1 VPALLTARLTA
12 GRHASSLQ
20 PDPAEPALSPRLRL
34 ALLLAPVVCVTGGL
48 FLAALGTVVARSL
61 ATPQPFGAYRAILAD
76 PGFLRSLALT
86 LWIAAASTLIAC
98 AIALPAALL
107 LRRRFPGRGTIGFLF
122 QLNLT
127 IPHVVGAMGILWLL
141 GQSGLIARAAF
152 HAGVIARPADFPA
165 LVQDPFAFGIIL
177 HYVWKEVPFI
187 GLILLSQL
195 QTLGDDLA
203 GAARSLGATRWQ
215 AFRHVTLP
223 LILPGLLSAAVIV
236 FAFAFATFEVPL
248 LLGASHPQTL
258 PVIAW
263 QAWTDTDLAAR
274 PQAMAMAAVM
284 TAITALLALALLRLQ
299 RR

>member
-1 VPALLTARLTA
+1 M
-12 GRHASSLQ
+12 
-20 PDPAEPALSPRLRL
+20 SPRLRL
-34 ALLLAPVVCVTGGL
+34 ALLLAPVLIVTGGL
-48 FLAALGTVVARSL
+48 CLAALGTVVARSL
-61 ATPQPFGAYRAILAD
+61 ATPEPFGAYRAILTD

-86 LWIAAASTLIAC
+86 LWIAAASTALAC

-107 LRRRFPGRGTIGFLF
+107 LRRRFPGRATVGFLF

-141 GQSGLIARAAF
+141 GQSGLVARLGY
-152 HAGVIARPADFPA
+152 HAGLITRPADFPA
-165 LVQDPFAFGIIL
+165 LVQDPFAIGIIL

-195 QTLGDDLA
+195 QTLGDDLPQ
-203 GAARSLGATRWQ
+203 AARTLGATRWQ

-223 LILPGLLSAAVIV
+223 LILPGLGAAAVIV

-248 LLGASHPQTL
+248 LLGASFPQTL

-263 QAWTDTDLAAR
+263 QAWSDTDLAAR
-274 PQAMAMAAVM
+274 PQAMAMAVVM
-284 TAITALLALALLRLQ
+284 AAIAAALVLALLRLQ